1 MGLLNKKIKKTE
13 ISNSA
18 NPEHAVI
25 INFNYGIQGLEQLH
39 ELEKKLEIVIKQNSV
54 GEYDGH
60 EIAVDYSDGS
70 IYMYGPD
77 AETLFNAIRP
87 TLDNTSFM
95 KGAQAIL
102 CFGPPDKN
110 TRQIEITI

>member
-1 MGLLNKKIKKTE
+1 MNFFYKTKPSNPTQQDGLVGWIR
-13 ISNSA
+13 
-18 NPEHAVI
+18 
-25 INFNYGIQGLEQLH
+25 LEQLH